1 MQVKIFR
8 HTNYLYLEEEIN
20 EFIKDKTIIDIKF
33 QANEYRYY
41 TMIMYVPYKNLTG
54 ETTVELL

>member
-1 MQVKIFR
+1 MQVKIFKR
-8 HTNYLYLEEEIN
+8 VNYLYLEEEIN

-33 QANEYRYY
+33 QANKYGYY
-41 TMIMYVPYKNLTG
+41 AMIMYVPYKNLTG